1 MYAQPVTRRMRA
13 HRLLL
18 VIAVVG
24 VLAGA
29 LLMVDPG
36 TPEEGK
42 ARMAAIGPK
51 IVSGHVYLSG
61 GTTPAVGAMV
71 VATSWDGL
79 SLRGAS
85 LPDTTDSSGFYSVT
99 LGPSDW
105 DVGNLVVV
113 AATLDS
119 AVGEGNVVADDAFEQ
134 SVNLVMGTEVP
145 EFGAPFVLLVVG
157 VVAVA
162 LVMGRGRSR

>member
-1 MYAQPVTRRMRA
+1 
-13 HRLLL
+13 
-18 VIAVVG
+18 
-24 VLAGA
+24 
-29 LLMVDPG
+29 
-36 TPEEGK
+36 
-42 ARMAAIGPK
+42 
-51 IVSGHVYLSG
+51 
-61 GTTPAVGAMV
+61 
-71 VATSWDGL
+71 
-79 SLRGAS
+79 
-85 LPDTTDSSGFYSVT
+85 VT